1 MYRKEGVF
9 QTVNSV
15 LLCAV
20 GIMMLAPIVHLVA
33 ISLSDPAFAQAK
45 VVSFWPKGFSIQVYK
60 TIFAMKEIWRSM
72 AVSVYISVFG
82 TLMALLITSMTAFAL
97 SRPFMPYRKW
107 VMRYLIVTFIFP
119 VPLIP
124 EFLLVKSLHMLDTL
138 WALMIPGLTGVF
150 NIIIMKTFFQNVSGE
165 IMEAAKIDGCSEVGI
180 FSRMVIP
187 LSTPVIAT
195 IGLFHAVG
203 QWNSYFG
210 ALIYLRSKE
219 LWPIQVLL
227 QNLVVKK
234 NINNMMGN
242 TDVNLNLATTP
253 EMMSAGIIIVAMLPI
268 LLVYPFL
275 QKYFVKGAMLGS
287 LKE

>member
-1 MYRKEGVF
+1 MRRKESVF
-9 QTVNSV
+9 QSVNGT
-15 LLCAV
+15 LLAV
-20 GIMMLAPIVHLVA
+20 VGLMMLAPIVHLLAV
-33 ISLSDPAFAQAK
+33 SLSDPIYAQAK
-45 VVSFWPKGFSIQVYK
+45 LVSFWPKGFSVVVYEK
-60 TIFAMKEIWRSM
+60 IFAMKEIWRSM
-72 AVSVYISVFG
+72 GVSVYISAFG
-82 TLMALLITSMTAFAL
+82 TLLTLIVTSMTAFAL

-107 VMRYLIVTFIFP
+107 AMGFLIITFIFP

-124 EFLLVKSLHMLDTL
+124 EYLLVKSLNMLDTL

-165 IMEAAKIDGCSEVGI
+165 IVEAAKIDGCGEAGI
-180 FSRMVIP
+180 YWRIVLP
-187 LSTPVIAT
+187 LSTAVIAT